1 MADETAERIATLGGS
16 PCGTP
21 GALVAQRDWDDY
33 SIGRAGT
40 LEHLGALDVVY
51 AGIIEA
57 HRRAIDA
64 TEELDQVTQDML
76 IGQSGQLEQFHWFV
90 RAHLEA
96 PDGSLVTGNAST
108 EKTAAQ
114 RAKTPRAKKR

>member
-1 MADETAERIATLGGS
+1 M
-16 PCGTP
+16 
-21 GALVAQRDWDDY
+21 
-33 SIGRAGT
+33 
-40 LEHLGALDVVY
+40 VY
-51 AGIIEA
+51 TGVIEA

-96 PDGSLVTGNAST
+96 PEGSLTTGNAST
-108 EKTAAQ
+108 EKAAAK
-114 RAKTPRAKKR
+114 RARKR

>member
-1 MADETAERIATLGGS
+1 M
-16 PCGTP
+16 
-21 GALVAQRDWDDY
+21 
-33 SIGRAGT
+33 
-40 LEHLGALDVVY
+40 VY

-90 RAHLEA
+90 RAHLET
-96 PDGSLVTGNAST
+96 PDGSLATANAST

-114 RAKTPRAKKR
+114 RAKTSRAKKR